1 MLEFDDNFDK
11 QNDSRYDP
19 KYNTPGLRQPKE
31 DKGDFSRLKQHMK
44 SKHGSKDNPRL
55 LPREPEEQDPVWMQ
69 RLFIGLAIPT
79 AVAVVVC
86 LVYLLMLNA
95 GNFGTYAT
103 GIDQNHATS
112 KAGLPPEEI
121 AALAPADQY
130 AYYGQRALRLGSYRA
145 ARKQFNLAL
154 EIAPDHEVANRGLYS
169 ALLELVKKDSGWNVQ
184 LKQQEERM
192 ASLQRQ
198 WEEKQ

>member
-1 MLEFDDNFDK
+1 MIGSDDEDK
-11 QNDSRYDP
+11 YNDSRYER

-31 DKGDFSRLKQHMK
+31 DKGDFSRLRQHMRGQQ
-44 SKHGSKDNPRL
+44 GSKDSHRL

-79 AVAVVVC
+79 AAAVVVG

-121 AALAPADQY
+121 AALAPDDQY
-130 AYYGQRALRLGSYRA
+130 AYYGQRALRLGNYGA

-154 EIAPDHEVANRGLYS
+154 ETTPDHEVANRGLYS

-192 ASLQRQ
+192 ASLQRR
-198 WEEKQ
+198 WEKKQ

>member
-1 MLEFDDNFDK
+1 MIGSDDADK
-11 QNDSRYDP
+11 YNDSRYDP

-44 SKHGSKDNPRL
+44 SKHGNEDKPRL

-79 AVAVVVC
+79 AIAVVVGI
-86 LVYLLMLNA
+86 VYLFMLNA

-103 GIDQNHATS
+103 GIDQNPATS
-112 KAGLPPEEI
+112 KTGLPQEEV
-121 AALAPADQY
+121 AALAPADRY
-130 AYYGQRALRLGSYRA
+130 TYYGQRALRVNNYRK
-145 ARKQFNLAL
+145 AREQFNLAI
-154 EIAPDHEVANRGLYS
+154 EIAPGHETANRGLYS
-169 ALLELVKKDSGWNVQ
+169 ALLALVKKDSGWNVQ
-184 LKQQEERM
+184 LKRQEKKM
-192 ASLQRQ
+192 ASLQRG